1 MGNRS
6 LPRTL
11 WHLFRRPGIMIGEY
25 IDGKRI
31 PFFPPVKML
40 FVLCVFYALL
50 QPVMERRKD
59 PVQKDIQTEI
69 NAHGQK
75 TQAIGKDASEEE
87 RENLRMEN
95 TALTVVGFVKD
106 SMEWLQAHKAVQ
118 LLCLH
123 SFFMVFACWLFRKSP
138 LRPRTNLAENFY
150 AQVYMSCQLTAMSIP
165 YALIF
170 APKGSTF
177 DFYPLPSE
185 LMLIVLV
192 WDFKQLFGFGWRT
205 TIKKTILLTI
215 LSMTALFTI
224 VGIIVAIAALLA
236 GTTGE

>member
-1 MGNRS
+1 
-6 LPRTL
+6 
-11 WHLFRRPGIMIGEY
+11 
-25 IDGKRI
+25 
-31 PFFPPVKML
+31 
-40 FVLCVFYALL
+40 
-50 QPVMERRKD
+50 
-59 PVQKDIQTEI
+59 
-69 NAHGQK
+69 
-75 TQAIGKDASEEE
+75 
-87 RENLRMEN
+87 MEN